1 MRVNSAHESWKDQ
14 NGTQI
19 AETQRIIEAR
29 GAENAG
35 VLLRWMDLG
44 VRHLGSNLSF
54 TKHQL
59 FCSLLISP
67 DQQFYLQ
74 FCDSALFLP
83 CVF

>member
-1 MRVNSAHESWKDQ
+1 MRVNSALESWKDQ

-29 GAENAG
+29 SAENAG
-35 VLLRWMDLG
+35 VLVRWMDLG

-54 TKHQL
+54 SNHQL
-59 FCSLLISP
+59 FSLLISP

-74 FCDSALFLP
+74 FCDSAPFLP
-83 CVF
+83 SVF